1 MTIGPEA
8 LEAFLGGRH
17 SVRRFRPDP
26 VPEATIRRV
35 LQAATRAPSAH
46 NRQPWRFAVVGQGEA
61 KDRMIQAMAKAFRG
75 DLLADGLPAAE
86 IEDRIRTAQER
97 IAQAPVA
104 IVLCLTMADMNVYPD
119 PRRQAHERTMAIQS
133 LALAGGHI
141 LLAAH
146 AEGLGACWMG
156 APLFAPQAAL
166 EALSLPSDWEPQGL
180 IALGI
185 PAEQSKGT
193 DRRPVDEVTLWR

>member
-1 MTIGPEA
+1 MTIGAEVI
-8 LEAFLGGRH
+8 EAFLRGRH

-26 VPEATIRRV
+26 VPEAIIRRV

-61 KDRMIQAMAKAFRG
+61 KDRMIRAMADALRG
-75 DLLADGLPAAE
+75 DLRADGLPAAE
-86 IEDRIRTAQER
+86 IEARVRSAQER
-97 IAQAPVA
+97 VTQAPVV
-104 IVLCLTMADMNVYPD
+104 IVLCLTMADMRVYPD
-119 PRRQAHERTMAIQS
+119 ARRQAHERTMAIQS

-156 APLFAPQAAL
+156 APLFAPQAAI
-166 EALSLPSDWEPQGL
+166 EALSLPPDWEPQGM
-180 IALGI
+180 IVMGV
-185 PAEQSKGT
+185 PAGPGKET
-193 DRRPVDEVTLWR
+193 DRRAVDEVTLWR